1 MTMYL
6 SCKANGCHKDMV
18 QIKQRI
24 QHKLKKIFNIGGS
37 TATQSEETERLR
49 EVFTGVQGAG
59 SLAGVA
65 RGQRPLAE
73 GNFVFCKLNM
83 HNFRHLNLQKC
94 GRKEAALLFIRER
107 VFEETQNAKFTSL
120 FCQKLYVYKILGI
133 ARGKNPLA

>member
-1 MTMYL
+1 
-6 SCKANGCHKDMV
+6 MV

-59 SLAGVA
+59 PLAGVA
-65 RGQRPLAE
+65 RGLAE

-83 HNFRHLNLQKC
+83 HNFRPLNLQKYIIL
-94 GRKEAALLFIRER
+94 GGHKGAALLFIRER

-133 ARGKNPLA
+133 ARGQNPLA